1 MLMRRHYEPPADTP
15 DPADTETEAQESEP
29 PADTPAP
36 AKPSTKTAKA

>member
-15 DPADTETEAQESEP
+15 APADLEVEAQESEP